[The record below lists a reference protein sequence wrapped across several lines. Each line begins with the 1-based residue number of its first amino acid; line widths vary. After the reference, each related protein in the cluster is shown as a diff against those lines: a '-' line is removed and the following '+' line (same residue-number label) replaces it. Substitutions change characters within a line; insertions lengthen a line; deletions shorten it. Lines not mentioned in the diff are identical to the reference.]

1 MKTSENIKVKLIN
14 QYQFRNRYVLELK
27 GVFCVQ
33 NCSDLL
39 SEKIVLVIDN
49 FFEIQGWRLRI
60 C

>member
-27 GVFCVQ
+27 VVFCVQ